1 MSYIDG
7 EPATTYSIEQVLPE
21 VRESTAINN
30 EARKLQCQ
38 NDAPTNIQDYSP
50 KKRTNITE
58 PNGTPTSS
66 NTPLPKPQGNHN
78 IVPKSPFLPGSC
90 RTPALIVCQ
99 HEEESR
105 IEPSSVMQLQSPLV
119 ESSSPPGQMDIVQF
133 PTDKLLEMLTG
144 LLYKIITSNDRLM
157 PFEQDKHDVKN
168 KYVAHV
174 LSFRGKHIPA
184 ITLGDYFARIQKY
197 CPITNDVFL
206 SLLVYF
212 DRIAKRCNALD
223 PQLFVM
229 DSYNIHRLIIA
240 AVTVSTKFFSDFFY
254 SNSRYARV
262 GGISLQELNRL
273 ELQFSILCDF
283 ELIVSVQELQRYADL
298 LYKFWRREHQQDLP
312 INVKCPNP

>member
-1 MSYIDG
+1 MHCS
-7 EPATTYSIEQVLPE
+7 QPE
-21 VRESTAINN
+21 GVD
-30 EARKLQCQ
+30 Q
-38 NDAPTNIQDYSP
+38 
-50 KKRTNITE
+50 
-58 PNGTPTSS
+58 
-66 NTPLPKPQGNHN
+66 
-78 IVPKSPFLPGSC
+78 
-90 RTPALIVCQ
+90 
-99 HEEESR
+99 R
-105 IEPSSVMQLQSPLV
+105 I
-119 ESSSPPGQMDIVQF
+119 GHMDIAQF

-144 LLYKIITSNDRLM
+144 LLYKIIKSNDRLK
-157 PFEQDKHDVKN
+157 PFDQEKHDINN

-174 LSFRGKHIPA
+174 LSFRGKHIPT

-262 GGISLQELNRL
+262 GGISLEELNRL

-283 ELIVSVQELQRYADL
+283 ELIVSIQELQRYADL
-298 LYKFWRREHQQDLP
+298 LYKFWHREHLAKASTNAAVP
-312 INVKCPNP
+312 H